1 MFVRVNNL
9 AEFEKVLHS
18 IEDVPVAVDL
28 LKYLDEK
35 NFTNKGYLYVTSDQK
50 TTFILETDMFNKD
63 FGHYIRR
70 KMIISNYSFVPDY
83 YGRDILNINFDFF
96 DSDSFPSL
104 LNYIKNG
111 KLYGKTWYS
120 ADNRKIKEIYNEID
134 YISEQHYP
142 LDKSISFYYSMKS
155 YNNDL
160 LELKYIVN
168 DNIIDYNDIKEIFT
182 HLPDRNT
189 VKETDLDYF
198 LTKEEKTI
206 LEMTFIWK

>member
-9 AEFEKVLHS
+9 AEFEKALHS
-18 IEDVPVAVDL
+18 IDDVPVAVDL
-28 LKYLDEK
+28 LTYVDKS
-35 NFTNKGYLYVTSDQK
+35 NFTNKGYLYVTSDKK
-50 TTFILETDMFNKD
+50 TTFILDIDMFNKD
-63 FGHYIRR
+63 FGYYVCR
-70 KMIISNYSFVPDY
+70 KIIISNYSFIPDH

-96 DSDSFPSL
+96 ASDSFPSL

-120 ADNRKIKEIYNEID
+120 FDNQKIKEIYNEID

-142 LDKSISFYYSMKS
+142 LDKSISFYYSMKN
-155 YNNDL
+155 YDNDL

-168 DNIIDYNDIKEIFT
+168 DNIIDYKDIKEIFPN
-182 HLPDRNT
+182 LPELND

-198 LTKEEKTI
+198 LTKEEQTI
-206 LEMTFIWK
+206 LEMTFV